1 MGLGPSAAGKT
12 FWAKNVIKL
21 MGKANNNFPRSFL
34 SVDGGLVRE
43 LSYVYQDIIRALA
56 KHPKIDGL
64 NNLVSS
70 GWDPFHKSL
79 FKAGHV
85 KKSVKHIYKLK
96 SHLMIVSC
104 PLAFMFQKHLEIL

>member
-1 MGLGPSAAGKT
+1 MLLVKHFGLKCYKT
-12 FWAKNVIKL
+12 N
-21 MGKANNNFPRSFL
+21 GKANTNFPRSFL

-56 KHPKIDGL
+56 KHPRINGL

-79 FKAGHV
+79 FKAGV
-85 KKSVKHIYKLK
+85 KMLKKVFKHI
-96 SHLMIVSC
+96 
-104 PLAFMFQKHLEIL
+104 